1 MTGNTVV
8 FVTDQRQENLA
19 AYLPGRKRRLDW
31 RGKEPPDDA
40 VKILEESRWI
50 VLPIPVSKIEKNKW
64 LTKMLKQK
72 LITGKAA
79 GWTFF
84 GGVFSNEWQKRMDE
98 AGVTYWDL
106 MKDANVVHQ
115 NAYITAEAT
124 VAEILKYSDYSIR
137 GQKIIVS
144 GYGKCGR
151 EIANVLGSLGAKV
164 TVLARSVEARRMA
177 RLEGHEAVAFSY
189 GPEEAYGARTI
200 VNTVPAMVIREP
212 MIREMHSDAV
222 IIDIASR
229 PGGTDLVAAESY
241 GIKVV
246 PALGLPGIY
255 TTKSSARI
263 LADAIT
269 GHTHPKLGGEE
280 EKPWI
285 FQILI

>member
-19 AYLPGRKRRLDW
+19 SYLPGRKRVLDW
-31 RGKEPPDDA
+31 RGKEPPEDA
-40 VKILEESRWI
+40 QKVLEESRWI

-64 LTKMLKQK
+64 LSKMLKQK
-72 LITGKAA
+72 LTTGKAA

-84 GGVFSNEWQKRMDE
+84 GGVFSKEWEECMED
-98 AGVTYWDL
+98 AGVEYWDL
-106 MKDANVVHQ
+106 MKDVNVVHQ

-144 GYGKCGR
+144 GYGRCGR
-151 EIANVLGSLGAKV
+151 EIANILGALGAKV
-164 TVLARSVEARRMA
+164 TVLARSVEARRLA
-177 RLEGHEAVAFSY
+177 RFEGHEAVAFSY

-200 VNTVPAMVIREP
+200 VNTVPATVIREP

-229 PGGTDLVAAESY
+229 PGGTDIAAAEAY

-246 PALGLPGIY
+246 AALGLPGIY